1 MFHNMLLNVVA
12 MAVFTGILLGV
23 INYFLAKKSG
33 ENIVSKRYL
42 ISFAVLLLLYSGLFF
57 YLQLNCD
64 QKLQTY
70 RRQTQQKI
78 IQMRD
83 EQKRRIKEIETNY
96 AKELALAEWK
106 NKVFTSDAEM
116 QKSLAKAQTDYNL
129 NPQEVAMWKGIAEN
143 NTIEKLIPKDNT
155 KEVLN
160 EYQSRLKNSLSQVKS
175 GHTLMTSDIRLLAD
189 NISAIRLIGKEYEKV
204 LDSFKDLYESINTT
218 NSTDL
223 VMPKPK
229 KFLFFSIKTKEY
241 NQLLNEYYEAKG
253 NSKALA
259 AVSVKLKQTIDQAE
273 TQFKAINQKF
283 EDNLSFLENTS
294 NSISYNSDKLE
305 NLIDATISEANI
317 INESDSNTNNIKIKD
332 TKKD

>member
-1 MFHNMLLNVVA
+1 MFHNVLVNVLVI
-12 MAVFTGILLGV
+12 AVFTGILLGV
-23 INYFLAKKSG
+23 VNYFLTKKNG
-33 ENIVSKRYL
+33 QNIASKLNL
-42 ISFAVLLLLYSGLFF
+42 ISLAILLIVYSGLF
-57 YLQLNCD
+57 YYIQSNCD

-70 RRQTQQKI
+70 RHQAQQKI
-78 IQMRD
+78 VRMRE
-83 EQKRRIKEIETNY
+83 EQKRQIKEIETNY

-106 NKVFTSDAEM
+106 NRVFTSDAEM

-129 NPQEVAMWKGIAEN
+129 NPQEVTMWKGIAEN

-189 NISAIRLIGKEYEKV
+189 NINAIRLIGKQYEKV

-218 NSTDL
+218 NSNEL

-229 KFLFFSIKTKEY
+229 KFLFFSVKTKEY

-259 AVSVKLKQTIDQAE
+259 EVSVKLKQTIDTAE
-273 TQFKAINQKF
+273 AQFKTINQKF

-294 NSISYNSDKLE
+294 NSITYNANKLE

-317 INESDSNTNNIKIKD
+317 INESDSNTNIKIKN